1 MSNRALCSDSDRP
14 TNVAY
19 KADDERNTSSQGR
32 GSRLLVAYSHNDVT
46 H

>member
-19 KADDERNTSSQGR
+19 KADDERDTSSR
-32 GSRLLVAYSHNDVT
+32 VLLVAYSHNDVT